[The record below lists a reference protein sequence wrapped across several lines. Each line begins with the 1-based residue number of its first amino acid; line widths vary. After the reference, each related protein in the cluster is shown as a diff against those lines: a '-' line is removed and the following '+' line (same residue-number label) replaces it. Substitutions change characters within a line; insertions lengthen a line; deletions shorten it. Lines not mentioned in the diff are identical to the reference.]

1 MKLLIKTPEQCH
13 WDHFGV
19 FIANFEQIYCSN
31 PMLLLFTLNMHLF
44 AALWILYAAKIK
56 QTCLKSAIEVLK
68 QGVKYVQS

>member
-31 PMLLLFTLNMHLF
+31 PMLLLFTLNIHLF
-44 AALWILYAAKIK
+44 AAPCILYAAK
-56 QTCLKSAIEVLK
+56 TNMFEVAIEVLK